1 MNPLLEKCVG
11 LLRREDVQRE
21 IKKAVSPLVG
31 AATEELYPYIQI
43 CLLLILVSF
52 IMQAATL
59 ILIFKSRKRATET
72 FS

>member
-1 MNPLLEKCVG
+1 MNPLLEKCVS

-21 IKKAVSPLVG
+21 IKKAMSPLVS

-52 IMQAATL
+52 IMQAATF
-59 ILIFKSRKRATET
+59 ILIFKSRKRCAET